1 MEVDINKKMSMQ
13 KKIVIS
19 VSYVNTLVRVVKS
32 RYTKTFLIIQQTL
45 WIDF

>member
-1 MEVDINKKMSMQ
+1 MQ

-19 VSYVNTLVRVVKS
+19 VSYVNTSVCVVKS

-45 WIDF
+45 WINF